1 LEKEDLLEDRFD
13 SSIKTGLLIVALTW
27 FLFTFYNFTK
37 GAFNISKGIF
47 WIELTDT
54 SGVIGLGFRTVA
66 SFIAV
71 ITILFFIFRKD
82 LTKPETMMSIR
93 WVILGEAV
101 CFLSLFLS
109 LIWGLDI
116 LARFGLSDIQFEFYF
131 GTSSTV
137 GSGLTWFFSST
148 LPVLYKSVVI
158 PAVLV
163 KLFFALNPKKPV
175 TNVIK
180 WSLISGVVYIFMVW
194 FDNASVWAAA
204 VLAKGVD
211 YVLLYPANIFSF
223 VLTTVG
229 LLVLGLYAA
238 YFTRKSINKG
248 ELENLD
254 LRRIGLIITSFGL
267 YFLIIYVMW
276 ILMGSVGGW
285 SDWYS
290 WFLGHNVELWMM
302 ALPLVGVLLLFKGSF
317 KQLIGS

>member
-1 LEKEDLLEDRFD
+1 
-13 SSIKTGLLIVALTW
+13 
-27 FLFTFYNFTK
+27 LFTFYNFTK
-37 GAFNISKGIF
+37 GAFNISKGVF

-54 SGVIGLGFRTVA
+54 AGVIGLGFKTVA

-82 LTKPETMMSIR
+82 LSKPEAMISLR
-93 WVILGEAV
+93 WIVLGEAV
-101 CFLSLFLS
+101 CFLSLFLAV
-109 LIWGLDI
+109 IWGLDI

-148 LPVLYKSVVI
+148 LPVLFKSVVI
-158 PAVLV
+158 PFALV
-163 KLFFALNPKKPV
+163 KLFFALNPKKPIS
-175 TNVIK
+175 NIIK
-180 WSLISGVVYIFMVW
+180 WSLISGTVYIFMVW
-194 FDNASVWAAA
+194 FDNATVWVAA

-223 VLTTVG
+223 TLTTVG
-229 LLVLGLYAA
+229 LLVLGIYAA
-238 YFTRKSINKG
+238 YFTRKSISKG
-248 ELENLD
+248 QLEKLNLG
-254 LRRIGLIITSFGL
+254 RVGLIITCFGL

-276 ILMGSVGGW
+276 ILLGSVGGW

-302 ALPLVGVLLLFKGSF
+302 AIPLVGVPLLFKKSS
-317 KQLIGS
+317 K